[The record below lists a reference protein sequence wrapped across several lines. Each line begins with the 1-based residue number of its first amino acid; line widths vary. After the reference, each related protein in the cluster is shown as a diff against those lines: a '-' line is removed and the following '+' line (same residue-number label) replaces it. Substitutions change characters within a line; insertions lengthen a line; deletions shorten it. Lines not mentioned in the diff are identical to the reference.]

1 MRVDGGGEGR
11 GIDGPHRGEG
21 AVARGEIAGI
31 HEDEARLGAQG
42 GHIGPGV
49 EKDQPGGQLLVL
61 AGGAPEIAAGDLPAP
76 EALRQIEYLTHVG

>member
-1 MRVDGGGEGR
+1 MAGSGRPFSLASARKGGR
-11 GIDGPHRGEG
+11 PH
-21 AVARGEIAGI
+21 GEIAGVY
-31 HEDEARLGAQG
+31 EDEAGLGAQG

-76 EALRQIEYLTHVG
+76 EPFRQIEHLAHVG